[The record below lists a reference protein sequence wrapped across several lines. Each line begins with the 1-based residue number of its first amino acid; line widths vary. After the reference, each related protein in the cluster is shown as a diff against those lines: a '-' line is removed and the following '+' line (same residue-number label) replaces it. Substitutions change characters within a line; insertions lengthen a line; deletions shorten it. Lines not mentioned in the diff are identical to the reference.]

1 VGILLVQAVLMR
13 VVEVGEH
20 LGDLR
25 VAHLVLNGR
34 CDRSRSFGSHWRLVA
49 LVEHPGEIH
58 RYLPPSRLCHGEN
71 FSAHRA
77 FKGDMAYRDVSESLR
92 AYRERISRDLEDA
105 RIAAKEVQE
114 RADKVRVL
122 EKELAET
129 DGLIAKLT
137 QKRRQKLPVLENVAI
152 AAPCKASW
160 DAMVGDARV
169 RFCGQCEKNVYN
181 LSAMPRDE
189 AEALLAAR
197 EGKMCVRLY
206 KREDGTVMTSDC
218 PVGVKRRRRRRAV
231 AGVLGGGMMAATAP
245 LFASSAGHAQGSP
258 VPTGIPE
265 VQGSAVILQERPG
278 ADDGEGPE
286 PHRHGSVDD
295 RCCARHGQTGR
306 SAAQA
311 DAEDGAP
318 RDQVT
323 VASGVR

>member
-1 VGILLVQAVLMR
+1 M
-13 VVEVGEH
+13 
-20 LGDLR
+20 
-25 VAHLVLNGR
+25 
-34 CDRSRSFGSHWRLVA
+34 
-49 LVEHPGEIH
+49 
-58 RYLPPSRLCHGEN
+58 
-71 FSAHRA
+71 
-77 FKGDMAYRDVSESLR
+77 

-105 RIAAKEVQE
+105 RIAAKEAQQ
-114 RADKVRVL
+114 RADKVRIL

-137 QKRRQKLPVLENVAI
+137 EKRPQKLPVLENVAI

-231 AGVLGGGMMAATAP
+231 AGVLGGGMMAATAS
-245 LFASSAGHAQGSP
+245 LFASSTGHVQGSAVP
-258 VPTGIPE
+258 VTGTPE
-265 VQGSAVILQERPG
+265 IQGSAVILQGDPAPTVEKDPPKAVVGQWTTGVVPVMGKPTAPPPHTMGRP
-278 ADDGEGPE
+278 AIK
-286 PHRHGSVDD
+286 
-295 RCCARHGQTGR
+295 
-306 SAAQA
+306 
-311 DAEDGAP
+311 
-318 RDQVT
+318 
-323 VASGVR
+323 